1 MSYSSSFGKLPF
13 SQSTWY
19 DITEQD
25 VNQFINTLYINKY
38 SEIKNFHDIMNQ
50 FVMFL
55 RNLLIEHISDK
66 NLLHAIHYIDQR
78 IQPKQKDR
86 ILDKISEEKT
96 HDVPN
101 YFRTINDIFAC
112 RIIISPIYFAEI
124 MNVLKTRFNDKK
136 VFTDIVQFIYIQH
149 EDHIFELQLL
159 HPFAHLTFEQDT
171 FNRSVKNAGLKPS
184 YDLWDKSFYIKV
196 REYILNSLNTHTE
209 ATDDDIKNTSNLLHE
224 VLINCYPNV
233 LIYEKIMKSIY
244 PDFKKNSDE

>member
-1 MSYSSSFGKLPF
+1 
-13 SQSTWY
+13 
-19 DITEQD
+19 
-25 VNQFINTLYINKY
+25 
-38 SEIKNFHDIMNQ
+38 
-50 FVMFL
+50 
-55 RNLLIEHISDK
+55 
-66 NLLHAIHYIDQR
+66 
-78 IQPKQKDR
+78 
-86 ILDKISEEKT
+86 
-96 HDVPN
+96 
-101 YFRTINDIFAC
+101 
-112 RIIISPIYFAEI
+112 
-124 MNVLKTRFNDKK
+124 MNVLKTRFNEGENMVIKKMNPSDTNYCYYNQDKK